1 MPTPLPPFLTA
12 GQFLGAHRLIRPIGQ
27 GATGAVWEAED
38 LTLRRR
44 VALKALH
51 PQRAADPAHLRRF
64 GREARLM
71 ALLQGQGAPDVF
83 TLGEEQGLHFFAMT
97 LLSGETTNTLLQKD
111 TALSF
116 RQLAPLLEQLLNVLA
131 TLHRLGVAH
140 RDIKPDHLL
149 LSRSTGAPRL
159 WLVDFGLAKAMT
171 TEDPLHT
178 PGETAAPP
186 GLTQFGNTLGT
197 PGYIAPEL
205 LAQHPLTPASD
216 LFGVGVSAVELL
228 MGQRW
233 LSAKTRPQRQALYE
247 RGFEGELA
255 HLPLKPAEKQWLLSL
270 LSVNPQDR
278 PQSAREAQEGLQRL
292 SHTPALSAPASAAP
306 ALPVLN
312 NTPQN
317 PGYST
322 AMLGLFGLVAL
333 CAALWWLTSQM
344 VRAPVALPQASDHH
358 RVVWLSKPTRLLP
371 GDSLRYTGPVRA
383 VARTPQGWEF
393 EAGGVRLRWQA
404 PRLQLTESDTV
415 RLTGRVNHLDGNV
428 AVLREK
434 GVVLKVLGR

>member
-1 MPTPLPPFLTA
+1 MSSPLPPFLVA

-27 GATGAVWEAED
+27 GAAGAVWEAED

-44 VALKALH
+44 VALKTLH
-51 PQRAADPAHLRRF
+51 PQMTADPAHLRRF

-83 TLGEEQGLHFFAMT
+83 TLAEDQGLHFFAMT
-97 LLSGETTNTLLQKD
+97 LLAGDTANTLLQKN

-116 RQLAPLLEQLLNVLA
+116 RQLAPLLEQLLGVLS

-149 LSRSTGAPRL
+149 LSRRAGGPRL
-159 WLVDFGLAKAMT
+159 WLVDFGLAKTMT
-171 TEDPLHT
+171 GEDPLSL
-178 PGETAAPP
+178 PGEVAAAP
-186 GLTQFGNTLGT
+186 GLTQFGKTLGT

-205 LAQHPLTPASD
+205 LAQHPLSPASD

-233 LSAKTRPQRQALYE
+233 LSAKTRPQRQALYA
-247 RGFEGELA
+247 RGFDEELA

-270 LSVNPQDR
+270 LQTSPQDR
-278 PQSAREAQEGLQRL
+278 PQNAQEALEGLQL
-292 SHTPALSAPASAAP
+292 LQHATTTNTPIPAPALSVSNSAPQA
-306 ALPVLN
+306 
-312 NTPQN
+312 
-317 PGYST
+317 PGYYT
-322 AMLGLFGLVAL
+322 AMLGRFGLVAL
-333 CAALWWLTSQM
+333 SAALWWMTGQIT
-344 VRAPVALPQASDHH
+344 RAPMALPKAASAH

-383 VARTPQGWEF
+383 VAQTPQGWEF
-393 EAGGVRLRWQA
+393 EAGGVRLRWQS
-404 PRLQLTESDTV
+404 PRLRLTEGDTV

-428 AVLREK
+428 AVLKEN
-434 GVVLKVLGR
+434 GVALKVLGR